1 MFISINAITKSFKLF
16 KRKAG
21 LKESIKSFFN
31 RKYEYFTAL
40 DNINLNIE
48 QNDYVKILVYNVN
61 GQLVQT
67 VYNGFISGNQLY
79 NFTWDA
85 SNFSSG
91 IYIVN
96 IDSEHLTQ
104 SKIVN
109 LLK

>member
-1 MFISINAITKSFKLF
+1 MQMLNVLVAGCTGYIGTELIKLLVNH
-16 KRKAG
+16 K
-21 LKESIKSFFN
+21 
-31 RKYEYFTAL
+31 
-40 DNINLNIE
+40 NINLNIE

-91 IYIVN
+91 IYIIN